1 MAQSTGAKLH
11 TRRKG
16 ASLEGLSRPNKNQPW
31 ALKKTQLQ
39 RRSDQRWDALTKI
52 KHRAG
57 QRTTAPET
65 EWDWGA
71 LLRPRQAKRAGNQWP
86 ASRPTRLEN
95 QERKYAGP
103 LLAWTRRTKTEQ
115 VAPNQNHVRPNIKE
129 RIKNS
134 STGNNT
140 GHADR
145 WRPGAVHATP
155 HRATASSAL
164 EHNRNQAAPLLHAQ
178 DLEHQQDERA
188 GAGDQYNGGKNI
200 RKQKFRYMMTTKAGK
215 PNWKWK
221 ITQIYSQCKGNSE
234 AHNQDAKI
242 VFLLKSTRLQP
253 IRLKTKNRV
262 LGSLLL

>member
-164 EHNRNQAAPLLHAQ
+164 EHNRNQAAPLAPCTRP
-178 DLEHQQDERA
+178 RA
-188 GAGDQYNGGKNI
+188 SAGWTSWGRRLIQR
-200 RKQKFRYMMTTKAGK
+200 RKKYTKAK
-215 PNWKWK
+215 V
-221 ITQIYSQCKGNSE
+221 QIYDD
-234 AHNQDAKI
+234 NQSRQAEQKMKNHPD
-242 VFLLKSTRLQP
+242 LQP
-253 IRLKTKNRV
+253 MQRE
-262 LGSLLL
+262 